1 VRILLSRSSSLSGAN
16 KSLSSL
22 PLSLRAQRVWG
33 KRVRVC
39 CEEIQTQKR
48 LFLSEGKK
56 RNERMKSEFGGE
68 KAPSFV
74 HVARRV

>member
-1 VRILLSRSSSLSGAN
+1 VG
-16 KSLSSL
+16 KS
-22 PLSLRAQRVWG
+22 
-33 KRVRVC
+33 VC